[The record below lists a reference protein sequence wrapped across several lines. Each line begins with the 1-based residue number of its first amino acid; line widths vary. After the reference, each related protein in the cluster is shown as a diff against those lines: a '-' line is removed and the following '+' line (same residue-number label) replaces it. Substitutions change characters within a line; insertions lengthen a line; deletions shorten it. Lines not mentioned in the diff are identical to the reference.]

1 MRIQFKKSIKR
12 AFAPVRRKSPRFWR
26 MKIMLCVIL
35 FLAFRNAALSH
46 VNTVCDM
53 QSVLPHTLQLDG
65 YLSVCCIEYIFAKD
79 KASLSDILFDWAF
92 MVLLYIA
99 QIVDALLMN
108 LPYTVYYL
116 FGTYEREFL
125 LKELYKFLLSFC
137 NCYPSFPDCLFG
149 VSQIHQPIIK
159 LFKSLFLTVDM

>member
-1 MRIQFKKSIKR
+1 M
-12 AFAPVRRKSPRFWR
+12 
-26 MKIMLCVIL
+26 VIL
-35 FLAFRNAALSH
+35 YF
-46 VNTVCDM
+46 
-53 QSVLPHTLQLDG
+53 
-65 YLSVCCIEYIFAKD
+65 
-79 KASLSDILFDWAF
+79 
-92 MVLLYIA
+92 A
-99 QIVDALLMN
+99 QIVDALLLK

-159 LFKSLFLTVDM
+159 FLLKYSFSM

>member
-1 MRIQFKKSIKR
+1 MLTWLVTCSQF
-12 AFAPVRRKSPRFWR
+12 
-26 MKIMLCVIL
+26 
-35 FLAFRNAALSH
+35 FRTHFNWM
-46 VNTVCDM
+46 DIF
-53 QSVLPHTLQLDG
+53 QSVV
-65 YLSVCCIEYIFAKD
+65 LSTFLKKTKPRSLI
-79 KASLSDILFDWAF
+79 SLSIERHGAPLF
-92 MVLLYIA
+92 A

-159 LFKSLFLTVDM
+159 LLKKSVISL